1 MKVIAY
7 YTLSY
12 KEQAKRLVS
21 SLMKYSLDF
30 YVKIYEDRET
40 WAQNCQIKPEFI
52 LECLE
57 TFDEDLLFVDADA
70 EFVRQPPMDYL
81 SGENLGVYILAWR
94 NPDNPEHL
102 EQELISA
109 TIWIPNNP
117 QNKRLIKKWVDQC
130 KEHPTK
136 WDQTNFQD
144 VVRKQKG
151 VELSLFQPEW
161 NYIEKYH
168 SELNIDPI
176 IIQHQA
182 SNDWT
187 IDREQWLPLVKE
199 QLGDVDIAVELGV
212 WRGHYSRSIINTLI
226 PKTFYGVDPYELY
239 EGYSDKPGGM
249 SNPEFNSQKNMDN
262 LHNKTLAKYE
272 NFNDSY
278 RRTKSILVRDF
289 GDAYAQQF
297 EDNSVDFVY
306 LDADHT
312 YESVKAEIKAW
323 WPKVKIGGILSGH
336 DYFDKTY
343 FGVIPAVNE
352 FVERE
357 QLELKTTDEKFK
369 SWWVVKNQLELF

>member
-117 QNKRLIKKWVDQC
+117 QNKRLIKK
-130 KEHPTK
+130 
-136 WDQTNFQD
+136 
-144 VVRKQKG
+144 
-151 VELSLFQPEW
+151 SLP
-161 NYIEKYH
+161 
-168 SELNIDPI
+168 
-176 IIQHQA
+176 
-182 SNDWT
+182 
-187 IDREQWLPLVKE
+187 
-199 QLGDVDIAVELGV
+199 
-212 WRGHYSRSIINTLI
+212 
-226 PKTFYGVDPYELY
+226 
-239 EGYSDKPGGM
+239 
-249 SNPEFNSQKNMDN
+249 
-262 LHNKTLAKYE
+262 
-272 NFNDSY
+272 
-278 RRTKSILVRDF
+278 
-289 GDAYAQQF
+289 
-297 EDNSVDFVY
+297 
-306 LDADHT
+306 
-312 YESVKAEIKAW
+312 
-323 WPKVKIGGILSGH
+323 
-336 DYFDKTY
+336 
-343 FGVIPAVNE
+343 
-352 FVERE
+352 
-357 QLELKTTDEKFK
+357 FK
-369 SWWVVKNQLELF
+369 